1 MGTEYLHLKGTSTS
15 SEEMVINLGP
25 QHPST
30 HGVLRIILKVDG
42 EVITHAELDVG
53 YLHRGTE
60 KLAENR
66 TYPQMLVISDRWDYL
81 SAMSNNLVWSLAV
94 EKLMQIEIPPQ
105 SSLLRIL
112 MVELNRIA
120 SHLVFFGTYGIDIGA
135 FTPFLLAF
143 QDREYILDLF
153 EQVCGARITYNYIR
167 IGGVSHPLPKNWKN
181 QCLNLLDVLQK
192 RFDEYDV
199 LLSQN
204 PIFLARTKSVGVIR
218 VSDAISYGWTG
229 PNLRSTGKKK
239 DVRKMRP
246 YCGYDK
252 FDFSIPVGEN
262 GDCYDRYHVRIQ
274 EMRQSIHIIKQVLNQ
289 IEDEAEYMAKVPRLI
304 RPPKGQVY
312 TSIESPRGELG
323 IFLIS
328 DGKNK
333 PYRVHVRPPSF
344 INLAITQDVFVG
356 MKLSDLI
363 AVLGSVDI
371 VLGEVDR

>member
-1 MGTEYLHLKGTSTS
+1 MGTEYLQLKDHKTSN
-15 SEEMVINLGP
+15 EEMVINLGP

-30 HGVLRIILKVDG
+30 HGVLRVILKVDG
-42 EVITHAELDVG
+42 EVITYAELDVG

-94 EKLMQIEIPPQ
+94 ERLMQINIPERA
-105 SSLLRIL
+105 SMLRIL

-143 QDREYILDLF
+143 QDRENILDLF

-167 IGGVSHPLPKNWKN
+167 IGGVSHDLPKNWKR
-181 QCLNLLDVLQK
+181 QCLNLLDMLQK

-199 LLSQN
+199 LLTQN
-204 PIFLARTKSVGVIR
+204 PIFMGRTKGVGVI
-218 VSDAISYGWTG
+218 SSQDAISYGWTG
-229 PNLRSTGKKK
+229 PNLRSTGEKK
-239 DVRKMRP
+239 DVRKLHP
-246 YCGYDK
+246 YCGYQTL
-252 FDFSIPVGEN
+252 DFSIPVGTN
-262 GDCYDRYHVRIQ
+262 GDCYDRYCVRIQ
-274 EMRQSIHIIKQVLNQ
+274 EMRQSIHIIKQVLDR
-289 IEDEAEYMAKVPRLI
+289 IEDEGEHIGKVSRLI

-312 TSIESPRGELG
+312 TFIESPRGELG
-323 IFLIS
+323 IFLVS

-356 MKLSDLI
+356 MKLADLI
-363 AVLGSVDI
+363 AMLGSIDI